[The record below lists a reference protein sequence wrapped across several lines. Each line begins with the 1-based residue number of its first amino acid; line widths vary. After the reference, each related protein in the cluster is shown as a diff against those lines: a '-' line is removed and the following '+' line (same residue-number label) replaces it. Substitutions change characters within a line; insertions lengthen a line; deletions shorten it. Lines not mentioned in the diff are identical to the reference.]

1 MSRSGL
7 RALRRLETTFAGRC
21 ARSFLAL
28 QGIDRATAL
37 SAQAF
42 TALIPLL
49 LLFSALSPANSRDPV
64 SDALI
69 RKFDLRG
76 DAASAVHQLFARPGS
91 GAVGVLSVVLLVL
104 SGVSLTRRLQ
114 RMYLQAWQREP
125 TTGIRS
131 SLNAALGLGV
141 LLLEIGLLSL
151 MRTTVRALP
160 FDWALGLPISV
171 LAGLVLWTSVPW
183 LLLDRRIPWRRLLP
197 GGLLAAACVTLY
209 GVASTIYMPLLMERY
224 SERFGLFG
232 VTLALIGWL
241 LCSALIVVATTVVA
255 AEFDRAQEPWAERL
269 RSRLRLPSGGEPTG
283 PGSPSSAERTPSRP
297 GALAP

>member
-1 MSRSGL
+1 
-7 RALRRLETTFAGRC
+7 
-21 ARSFLAL
+21 
-28 QGIDRATAL
+28 
-37 SAQAF
+37 
-42 TALIPLL
+42 
-49 LLFSALSPANSRDPV
+49 
-64 SDALI
+64 
-69 RKFDLRG
+69 
-76 DAASAVHQLFARPGS
+76 
-91 GAVGVLSVVLLVL
+91 
-104 SGVSLTRRLQ
+104 
-114 RMYLQAWQREP
+114 MYLQAWRREP

-151 MRTTVRALP
+151 MSTTVRALP

-283 PGSPSSAERTPSRP
+283 PGSPSSAERTPPRP